1 MLKTISQD
9 CKSLVT
15 KNKYFETQ
23 ESKDFSKGGRSHST
37 YLRNYLSFLTPPPLM
52 CKVLRVCNFWA
63 PGQDGNC
70 FEIAYI
76 FSLVDHLNSI
86 KFSFQR
92 VMPSGFFIL
101 CRFYLRIDRTLIR
114 VIDSRIHHV
123 KGSGKILREY
133 TEREDRIQDLKV
145 SFSFYKGF
153 LIVKRML

>member
-1 MLKTISQD
+1 MR
-9 CKSLVT
+9 
-15 KNKYFETQ
+15 NFGTQ
-23 ESKDFSKGGRSHST
+23 QSRDFSKGGHNRVHSAYAII
-37 YLRNYLSFLTPPPLM
+37 YLFYPTPFYE
-52 CKVLRVCNFWA
+52 VSRVCNFWA
-63 PGQDGNC
+63 PGQDGFC
-70 FEIAYI
+70 FEIDHI
-76 FSLVDHLNSI
+76 FSLVDHLHNSI
-86 KFSFQR
+86 KFAFQR